1 MKRIFKI
8 LFIVQLCLFGELS
21 EATEK
26 NNIPQS
32 KRYNDCMSQSR
43 MYPGK
48 GIETA
53 KKWLA
58 EGEHMAAKHCL
69 ATGKF
74 FAGFY
79 ETAAIIFE
87 NLTADKNE
95 LSNEVRAQLFSQAG
109 HARLL
114 MGQPEKALENQT
126 SSIDLYREDPQFF
139 LDRAITQMALRN
151 YEVAIADIDR
161 AIQNDPSFG
170 DALLFRAIA
179 KRSSKDFDGALI
191 DVNNALAFA
200 PNLPAALLER
210 GIILNLVGQLDSAVL
225 DWLKVIDVAPNSS
238 EAISAGK
245 WIDKFALK

>member
-8 LFIVQLCLFGELS
+8 LFIVQFCLFGELS

-26 NNIPQS
+26 NDISQS
-32 KRYNDCMSQSR
+32 KRYTECMLQSR
-43 MYPGK
+43 MHPK
-48 GIETA
+48 IGIEMA

-58 EGEHMAAKHCL
+58 EGEHMAANHCL

-79 ETAAIIFE
+79 EAAAIIFE

-114 MGQPEKALENQT
+114 MGQPKKALENQT

-139 LDRAITQMALRN
+139 LDRAITWMALKN
-151 YEVAIADIDR
+151 YEEAIADIDK
-161 AIQNDPSFG
+161 AIQNNPRFG

-191 DVNNALAFA
+191 DVNKALAFA

-225 DWLKVIDVAPNSS
+225 DWSKVIDVAPNSS

-245 WIDKFALK
+245 WIDKFTNK

>member
-8 LFIVQLCLFGELS
+8 LFIVQFCLFGELS

-26 NNIPQS
+26 NDISQS
-32 KRYNDCMSQSR
+32 KRYNECMLQSR
-43 MYPGK
+43 MHPK
-48 GIETA
+48 IGIEMA

-58 EGEHMAAKHCL
+58 EGEHMAANHCL

-79 ETAAIIFE
+79 EAAAIIFE

-126 SSIDLYREDPQFF
+126 YSIDLYGEDPQFF

-179 KRSSKDFDGALI
+179 KKNIKDFDGALI
-191 DVNNALAFA
+191 DVNNALALA

-225 DWLKVIDVAPNSS
+225 DWSKVIDVAPNSS

-245 WIDKFALK
+245 WIDKFTNK

>member
-8 LFIVQLCLFGELS
+8 LFIVQFCLFGELS

-26 NNIPQS
+26 NDISQS
-32 KRYNDCMSQSR
+32 KRYNECMLQSR
-43 MYPGK
+43 MHPK
-48 GIETA
+48 IGIEMA

-58 EGEHMAAKHCL
+58 EGEHMAANHCL

-79 ETAAIIFE
+79 EAAAIIFE

-126 SSIDLYREDPQFF
+126 YSIDLYGEDPQFF

-179 KRSSKDFDGALI
+179 KKNFKDFDGALI
-191 DVNNALAFA
+191 DVNNALALA

-225 DWLKVIDVAPNSS
+225 DWSKVIDVAPNSS

-245 WIDKFALK
+245 WIDKFTNK